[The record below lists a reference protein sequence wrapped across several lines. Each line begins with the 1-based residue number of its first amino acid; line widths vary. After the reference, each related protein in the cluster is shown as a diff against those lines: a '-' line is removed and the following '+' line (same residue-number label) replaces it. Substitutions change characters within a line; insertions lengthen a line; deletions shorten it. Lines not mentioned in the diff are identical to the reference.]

1 LKKWLRNS
9 RRKQIPSIAQYISLY
24 IVNMHKRMIMASG
37 KAQYVVALI
46 AEFAEHYGLTTAQAA
61 KSLSQYKALELYD
74 RQYDYLHTQ
83 SFASNVR
90 DLSAYCRRMGG
101 TL

>member
-1 LKKWLRNS
+1 MASDK
-9 RRKQIPSIAQYISLY
+9 AQYI
-24 IVNMHKRMIMASG
+24 
-37 KAQYVVALI
+37 VALI
-46 AEFAEHYGLTTAQAA
+46 EEFAAHFGLTTTQGVQY
-61 KSLSQYKALELYD
+61 LSRYKALELYE
-74 RQYDYLHTQ
+74 RQYGYLHTQ

>member
-1 LKKWLRNS
+1 MASDK
-9 RRKQIPSIAQYISLY
+9 AQYI
-24 IVNMHKRMIMASG
+24 
-37 KAQYVVALI
+37 VALI
-46 AEFAEHYGLTTAQAA
+46 AEFAAHYGLTTVQAA
-61 KSLSQYKALELYD
+61 QYLGRHKAFELYD
-74 RQYDYLHTQ
+74 RQYGYLHTQ

>member
-1 LKKWLRNS
+1 
-9 RRKQIPSIAQYISLY
+9 
-24 IVNMHKRMIMASG
+24 MASD

-46 AEFAEHYGLTTAQAA
+46 AEFAEHYGFTTTEAA
-61 KSLSQYKALELYD
+61 KYLSRYKALELYG
-74 RQYDYLHTQ
+74 RQYGYLHTL

>member
-1 LKKWLRNS
+1 MFQKLFVTLH
-9 RRKQIPSIAQYISLY
+9 RK
-24 IVNMHKRMIMASG
+24 HKDKMTMAKD

-46 AEFAEHYGLTTAQAA
+46 AEFAASFGLTA
-61 KSLSQYKALELYD
+61 KEAVQYLGRYGALELYD
-74 RQYDYLHTQ
+74 RQYGYLHTQ

-90 DLSAYCRRMGG
+90 DIAAYCRRMGG

>member
-1 LKKWLRNS
+1 VEYLS
-9 RRKQIPSIAQYISLY
+9 R
-24 IVNMHKRMIMASG
+24 
-37 KAQYVVALI
+37 
-46 AEFAEHYGLTTAQAA
+46 
-61 KSLSQYKALELYD
+61 YKALELYD
-74 RQYDYLHTQ
+74 RQYGYLHTQ